1 MTSADLTVSDGVRRL
16 AAAPW
21 QPLADDLGLLV
32 GVETPSDDL
41 AACAAGADVVDALAE
56 RLLGER
62 AERVVVDGR
71 VHLRWR
77 WPVGPSGRAV
87 ALVGHY
93 DTVWPLGTL
102 ARWPFTVDAAAGTA
116 TGPGCFDMK
125 AGVVQMFHAVAA
137 LEDRAGVEILLT
149 ADEEI
154 GSLTS
159 RGLVEDAGRRAD
171 AALVLEASAAGAL
184 KTGRKGAG
192 MFRVEVTGLAAH
204 AGLEPHL
211 GANALVGLSHLVI
224 ALDGLGRPDLGTTV
238 TPTVASAGTASNVVP
253 ASAVVEVDVR
263 VLDPAE
269 WGRVDAAVRA
279 LEPVVPGTSYVVSG
293 DLNRPPLPV
302 ASSAELFALA
312 TRLADGLGLPGL
324 DSKVVGGASDGNLT
338 AAVGCP
344 TLDGL
349 GAVGDGAHAEG
360 EHVRVET
367 MPQRAALVAALVEN
381 LLVSR

>member
-1 MTSADLTVSDGVRRL
+1 MSEPVVSRRVREL
-16 AAAPW
+16 AAASW
-21 QPLADDLGLLV
+21 AAMAEDLDVLV
-32 GVETPSDDL
+32 SAETPSEDL
-41 AACAAGADVVDALAE
+41 AACAAGADAVDALGE
-56 RLLGER
+56 RLLGQR

-71 VHLRWR
+71 THLRWR
-77 WPVGPSGRAV
+77 WAPGPGGRAV

-102 ARWPFTVDAAAGTA
+102 ARWPFSVDVGAGTA

-125 AGVVQMFHAVAA
+125 AGLVQMFHAVAA
-137 LEDRAGVEILLT
+137 LADRAGVELLVT
-149 ADEEI
+149 ADEEV
-154 GSLTS
+154 GSPTS
-159 RGLVEDAGRRAD
+159 RGLVEEAGRRAD

-192 MFRVEVTGLAAH
+192 MVRVDVTGLAAH

-211 GANALVGLSHLVI
+211 GANALLGLTYVVQ
-224 ALDGLGRPDLGTTV
+224 ALDALGRPDAGTTV
-238 TPTVASAGTASNVVP
+238 TPTVARAGTATNVVP
-253 ASAVVEVDVR
+253 ASAVVEADVR

-269 WGRVDAAVRA
+269 WDRVEAAVRGLA
-279 LEPVVPGTSYVVSG
+279 PVVPGTGLEVWAE
-293 DLNRPPLPV
+293 LNRPPLPV
-302 ASSAELFALA
+302 ASSAPLFALA
-312 TRLADGLGLPGL
+312 TVLAEGLGLPPL
-324 DSKVVGGASDGNLT
+324 ESTVVGGASDGNLT

-360 EHVRVET
+360 EHVLLAA

-381 LLVSR
+381 LLAG

>member
-1 MTSADLTVSDGVRRL
+1 MSLNEPSVPDRVREL

-21 QPLADDLGLLV
+21 TAMADDLDLLV
-32 GVETPSDDL
+32 STETPSEDL
-41 AACAAGADVVDALAE
+41 AACAAGADVVDALGE

-71 VHLRWR
+71 THLRWR
-77 WPVGPSGRAV
+77 WSPGPSGRAV
-87 ALVGHY
+87 ALIGHY

-102 ARWPFTVDAAAGTA
+102 GRWPFSVDVGAGTA

-137 LEDRAGVEILLT
+137 LEDGAGVELLVT
-149 ADEEI
+149 ADEEL

-159 RGLVEDAGRRAD
+159 RSLVEEAGRRAD
-171 AALVLEASAAGAL
+171 AALVLEAAAAGAV

-192 MFRVEVTGLAAH
+192 MYRIEVTGLAAH

-211 GANALVGLSHLVI
+211 GANALVGLTHVVQ
-224 ALDGLGRPDLGTTV
+224 ALDALGRPDVGTTV
-238 TPTVASAGTASNVVP
+238 TPTVARAGTATNVVP
-253 ASAVVEVDVR
+253 AFAVVEADVR

-269 WGRVDAAVRA
+269 WDRVDAAVRA
-279 LEPVVPGTSYVVSG
+279 LEPVVPGTTLTVRG
-293 DLNRPPLPV
+293 ELNRPPLPV
-302 ASSAELFALA
+302 ASSAPLFALA
-312 TRLADGLGLPGL
+312 TVLADGLGLPAL
-324 DSKVVGGASDGNLT
+324 ESRVVGGASDGNLT

-360 EHVRVET
+360 EYVRLAA

-381 LLVSR
+381 LLLSR